1 MTDISAQLCYHFTET
16 VHVRVVQPDWFNF
29 SSGVSLL
36 TVFKILVTN
45 KAYSVASMVK
55 MLDQ

>member
-1 MTDISAQLCYHFTET
+1 MTDISAQLGNHFTET
-16 VHVRVVQPDWFNF
+16 VHVSVVQLGWFNF
-29 SSGVSLL
+29 SSRVSLS
-36 TVFKILVTN
+36 TVHKILVTN